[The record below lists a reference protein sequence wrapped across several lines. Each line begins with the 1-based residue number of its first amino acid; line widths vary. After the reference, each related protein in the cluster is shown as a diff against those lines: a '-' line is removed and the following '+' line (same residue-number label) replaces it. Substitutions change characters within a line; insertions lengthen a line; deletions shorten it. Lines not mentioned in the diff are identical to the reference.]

1 MNLRLAHP
9 QPADTNSSAHQAE
22 ALVLSCMDF
31 RLIGAVAD
39 YMDTRGLAGRYDH
52 IILAG
57 GAMGVMAKDHPDWDR
72 TFWQHLSLARKL
84 HGIKR
89 LILIDHRDCGAC
101 KMFVGPDCADDP
113 DGELVTHMRV
123 MEALA
128 DDVRTREPGL
138 EVELILMDL
147 DGTVT
152 SLS

>member
-9 QPADTNSSAHQAE
+9 SPADTDRSAHQAE

-31 RLIGAVAD
+31 RLIGAVGD
-39 YMDTRGLAGRYDH
+39 YMASRGLSGRYDH

-57 GAMGVMAKDHPDWDR
+57 GAMGVMAKDRPEWDR
-72 TFWQHLSLARKL
+72 TFWEHLALARKL

-101 KMFVGPDCADDP
+101 KMFMGPDCADDP
-113 DGELVTHMRV
+113 DGELITHMRV

-128 DDVRTREPGL
+128 DEVRTREPGL
-138 EVELILMDL
+138 EVELLLMNL